1 MSKSFFKKI
10 LILLCVLTLAG
21 CSVFFVLFFGIFLD
35 DFFFE
40 ESVTSKR
47 LKEEV
52 GIGEYKYLEEI
63 YNGRW
68 EKVCVLITSFWEIY
82 YGGFTGS
89 PNKKKE
95 AFIKEKIAQY
105 DLTTS
110 GGDWHLLFFRNAHDD
125 DYFDYISF
133 RSSQEL
139 AIRQQPHN
147 FSQKLIDDFKQA
159 GFSPTHCAE
168 RDQAVM
174 FKTKEKWNEYTLI
187 EITLGVINDNESESG
202 ISK

>member
-1 MSKSFFKKI
+1 M
-10 LILLCVLTLAG
+10 LTLAG
-21 CSVFFVLFFGIFLD
+21 CYVFFVIFFGDYSD

-68 EKVCVLITSFWEIY
+68 EKVCVLLSYYAGIY
-82 YGGFTGS
+82 YDGFTGL

-95 AFIKEKIAQY
+95 AFIEEKIAQS
-105 DLTTS
+105 DLIIDE
-110 GGDWHLLFFRNAHDD
+110 GYWYLLFFRNAHDD

-133 RSSQEL
+133 RGSQEL
-139 AIRQQPHN
+139 NLRQQPHN
-147 FSQKLIDDFKQA
+147 FSQKQIDDFKQA
-159 GFSPTHCAE
+159 GFSPAYCAE

-174 FKTKEKWNEYTLI
+174 FKTKKKWHEYTLI
-187 EITLGVINDNESESG
+187 QITLGVINDNESESG